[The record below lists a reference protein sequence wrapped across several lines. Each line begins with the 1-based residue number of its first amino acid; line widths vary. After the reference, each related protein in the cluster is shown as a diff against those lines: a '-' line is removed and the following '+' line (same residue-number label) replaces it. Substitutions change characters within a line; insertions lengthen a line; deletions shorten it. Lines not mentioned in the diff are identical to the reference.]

1 MSRFLATQNCAS
13 RDRVQG
19 GAAAMVRLD
28 PEDVAPRFRWLVEL
42 VNPYMPLCLVAFTRA
57 GSHVE
62 FGDILASPRGHTS
75 REALTAII
83 GKRARMVAMSGAPPL
98 LFERDWYKY
107 RDDPRITRDA
117 RIGAWLVRAG
127 AGIPG
132 FPKIDGAPD
141 GWELGKDVDDDPR
154 MDPLEVRYQRE
165 CEALA
170 RTDPQ
175 SPWMAEFIR
184 LNVCASVGG
193 SVSLRTYAPF
203 MAQHRRALVNKKDAR
218 IAYAAV
224 KEFAKFSMLYGLH
237 GVGRVVDI
245 VSWTAVRS
253 GRAADIVE
261 GAKLA
266 ADLVMAASWPADED
280 HASFVRRCR
289 ELGDPFYNGEWRY
302 WSIYDEEVFP
312 NQFEEELKVW
322 KETKEKL
329 VELGLAYG

>member
-1 MSRFLATQNCAS
+1 M
-13 RDRVQG
+13 VQ
-19 GAAAMVRLD
+19 LK

-62 FGDILASPRGHTS
+62 FGDILASPRGYTS

-83 GKRARMVAMSGAPPL
+83 GKRARMVAMSGAPPI
-98 LFERDWYKY
+98 LFERDWEYY

-117 RIGAWLVRAG
+117 RIGAWLVRCG

-193 SVSLRTYAPF
+193 SVSLRDMAPIITRYR
-203 MAQHRRALVNKKDAR
+203 QSLVDTKNPR

-224 KEFAKFSMLYGLH
+224 GEFAKFTMLYALH
-237 GVGRVVDI
+237 GVGRIVDI

-266 ADLVMAASWPADED
+266 AGLVMAASWPADED

-289 ELGDPFYNGEWRY
+289 ELGDPIYNGKWRD
-302 WSIYDEEVFP
+302 WFTYDEEVFP
-312 NQFEEELKVW
+312 NRLEEELKVW
-322 KETKEKL
+322 KETKERL
-329 VELGLAYG
+329 AELGLAYG